1 MSIVKIFYDVETTGA
16 NPNKH
21 SLHQVAGLIEVDE
34 QVVDEFNIYSR
45 PHSKAI
51 LEPEALSICK
61 VTPEHL
67 QSYPAM
73 GDAKTEFCR
82 TIAKYINKY
91 DKRSKAYLIGYNNC
105 GFDDKFLRMWF
116 TLCGDN
122 YFGSWF
128 WSDSRDTMVLA
139 SEYLESRRPSMPNFQ
154 LHTVAQTLGLEVDES
169 KLHDASYDVLLT
181 RQIYRIVTGREIEI

>member
-45 PHSKAI
+45 PHPKAI
-51 LEPEALSICK
+51 LEPEALIICK
-61 VTPEHL
+61 VTEAEL
-67 QSYPAM
+67 WAYPAM
-73 GDAKTEFCR
+73 EDAKTEFCR
-82 TIAKYINKY
+82 TISKYINKY
-91 DKRSKAYLIGYNNC
+91 DKNSKAYLVGFNNR

-116 TLCGDN
+116 TLCGDP

-128 WSDSRDTMVLA
+128 WPDSRDTMVLA